1 MKDNEKSLFK
11 NTFIIFIS
19 KFCTQFLSF
28 FLLPLFTSI
37 LSTYEYGE
45 FDLIATYAC
54 LLFPFMTIQ
63 LENGIFRFLIDVR
76 KDKAKTNII
85 ISNAFIGMLIQVLV
99 FSIFY
104 FIIIMTFNIENGVY
118 IFIYSFS
125 YMLSNVFL
133 QVSRGLGDNIS
144 YSISSLV
151 SGITNVAFCLL
162 FVYICKL
169 GLLGMVLSGIFS
181 NLLGAIYL
189 LFKKKIL
196 SYFSL
201 QYFNK
206 KDIKKLVKYSLPL
219 VPNSLSSWIIN
230 ISDKV
235 MISWFIG
242 SSANGIFSVSSKFS
256 TLLSHVYSVFNL
268 SWTESASVN
277 SNYEERDKFFSSS
290 IESIFKICTCL
301 CIITIAAMPIIF
313 RIMINESF
321 GEAYIYIPLKIIGTI
336 FEIFSGLL
344 GAVYISLKFSK
355 NIAFS
360 TLVAGMINVVINFIF
375 MKQYGIYAACFSTII
390 AYLLLS
396 LYRFLDLKK
405 YIKLKFNLA
414 SIASIFI
421 MLAIQIYF
429 YYKNSIAISLIFTL
443 IAIIYTFILN
453 KRLILSFSNIII
465 KKLRK

>member
-45 FDLIATYAC
+45 FDLITTYAC
-54 LLFPFMTIQ
+54 LLLPFMTIQ

-76 KDKAKTNII
+76 EDKKETKNIVT
-85 ISNAFIGMLIQVLV
+85 NAFLGMIFQLV
-99 FSIFY
+99 IFSIIY
-104 FIIIMTFNIENGVY
+104 SILVIVFNIENGVY

-125 YMLSNVFL
+125 YMLLSVFL
-133 QVSRGLGDNIS
+133 QISRGMGDNIS
-144 YSISSLV
+144 YSKSSLIV
-151 SGITNVAFCLL
+151 GITNVIFCII
-162 FVYICKL
+162 FVYYCKL
-169 GLLGMVLSGIFS
+169 GLLGMVLAGIFS
-181 NLLGAIYL
+181 NLLGTIYL

-201 QYFNK
+201 EYFNK

-277 SNYEERDKFFSSS
+277 SKDEERDKFFSAS
-290 IESIFKICTCL
+290 IENIFKICTCL

-360 TLVAGMINVVINFIF
+360 TLVAGIINVIINFIF
-375 MKQYGIYAACFSTII
+375 MKQYGIYVACFSTII

-396 LYRFLDLKK
+396 IYRLLDLKK
-405 YIKLKFNLA
+405 YIKLKFNLI
-414 SIASIFI
+414 SIASIFV

-429 YYKNSIAISLIFTL
+429 YYKNSIVVSLIFTI

-453 KRLILSFSNIII
+453 KKLIFSFGDIVI

>member
-1 MKDNEKSLFK
+1 MNDNEKILFK

-45 FDLIATYAC
+45 FDLITTYAC
-54 LLFPFMTIQ
+54 LLLPFMTIQ

-76 KDKAKTNII
+76 NDENQSKNIVT
-85 ISNAFIGMLIQVLV
+85 NAFLGMIFQLI
-99 FSIFY
+99 I
-104 FIIIMTFNIENGVY
+104 FIIIYFFIVIIFNIENGFY
-118 IFIYSFS
+118 IFIYSLS
-125 YMLSNVFL
+125 YMLLNVFL
-133 QVSRGLGDNIS
+133 QISRGMGDNVS
-144 YSISSLV
+144 YSKSSLIV
-151 SGITNVAFCLL
+151 GFTNLL
-162 FVYICKL
+162 CCVIFVYYYKF
-169 GLLGMVLSGIFS
+169 GLLGMILSGILS
-181 NLLGAIYL
+181 NLFGAIYL

-196 SYFSL
+196 NFFSF
-201 QYFNK
+201 QYYDKNLV
-206 KDIKKLVKYSLPL
+206 KKLIKYSFPL
-219 VPNSLSSWIIN
+219 VPNSLSSWMVN

-277 SNYEERDKFFSSS
+277 SKGKERDNFFSSS
-290 IESIFKICTCL
+290 IENIFKICTCL

-313 RIMINESF
+313 RIMINSNFE
-321 GEAYIYIPLKIIGTI
+321 EAYIYIPLKIVGTI

-360 TLVAGMINVVINFIF
+360 TLIAGIINVVINFIF
-375 MKQYGIYAACFSTII
+375 MKKYGIYAACFSTIV

-396 LYRFLDLKK
+396 IYRFFDLKK
-405 YIKLKFNLA
+405 YIKLSFNLG
-414 SIASIFI
+414 STFSIFI
-421 MLAIQIYF
+421 MLVVQIYF
-429 YYKNSIAISLIFTL
+429 YYKNSVIISLILTL
-443 IAIIYTFILN
+443 ISILYTFILN
-453 KRLILSFSNIII
+453 NKLIFSMGNIII
-465 KKLRK
+465 KKLKK